1 MVHNKGLPAWVEIIV
16 KYENIWRHS
25 HYCEW
30 KHTSKDCHSLDC
42 GFWMLSHTSER
53 VMEHYGQLF
62 TDMIWSGSCVL
73 FLFRRQADN
82 LLLYCFTAVFAVS
95 CITAFPFWMP
105 RFLND
110 HFLCGTKKT
119 SNKQEHPQNSH
130 YHVSSHWTYVSWKA
144 MPPRIP
150 NFNPRDSLNWY
161 LFGPQ
166 L

>member
-1 MVHNKGLPAWVEIIV
+1 MVHNKGLPEWVEIIV

-30 KHTSKDCHSLDC
+30 KHTSKDGHSLDC
-42 GFWMLSHTSER
+42 GFSMLSHTSEW

-95 CITAFPFWMP
+95 CRTAFPFWMP
-105 RFLND
+105 RVLND
-110 HFLCGTKKT
+110 HFLCGTKKQLQI
-119 SNKQEHPQNSH
+119 NKNINRILITMCPPTEPMCHGRLCPPNS
-130 YHVSSHWTYVSWKA
+130 
-144 MPPRIP
+144 
-150 NFNPRDSLNWY
+150 
-161 LFGPQ
+161 
-166 L
+166 